1 MLEVLKQLQIKPR
14 APGMQANICNQK
26 MPGDCGFLG
35 SFTSWQ
41 QVGILSYRQTGN
53 RSAAAF
59 FRVRWNAPAFSAKT
73 LQSLEV
79 AGLYWR
85 NIQPIS
91 WTRGNSG
98 RLRELGQKRP
108 EVPETAALA

>member
-1 MLEVLKQLQIKPR
+1 MLEVLKQLQVKPR

-35 SFTSWQ
+35 SFTQKQ
-41 QVGILSYRQTGN
+41 QDGILSYRQTGS
-53 RSAAAF
+53 RAAASF
-59 FRVRWNAPAFSAKT
+59 FCIRWNAPAFSAKT

-85 NIQPIS
+85 NIQPVFG
-91 WTRGNSG
+91 T
-98 RLRELGQKRP
+98 
-108 EVPETAALA
+108 T